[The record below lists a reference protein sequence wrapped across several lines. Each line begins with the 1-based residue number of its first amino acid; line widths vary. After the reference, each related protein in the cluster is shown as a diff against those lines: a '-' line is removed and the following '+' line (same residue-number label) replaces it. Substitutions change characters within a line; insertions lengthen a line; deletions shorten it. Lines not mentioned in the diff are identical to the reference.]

1 MESYG
6 SFMELLYLIT
16 TILGIS
22 GNITIMILLIRIVW
36 KGYKETKAE
45 VILSHLAGAN
55 LLVCLTQGVPYC
67 LYAVG
72 VREFFTD
79 VMCKSLLFIFRTAR
93 GFTIIFTCLLSCF
106 QCITIAQNTE
116 RWLHMK
122 SFMKKYMTLLLV
134 AIYVLNMINNSSL
147 LIFTVGARNIT
158 TIQFYYN
165 LGYCVVIYPN
175 QITIQGVGF
184 GQFTRDLLFVITMT
198 MASSFILLL
207 LHRHGKQVL
216 AIRASQQI
224 KERNAEAQASHT
236 VVTLVIVY
244 DTLFGMDCLIWFY
257 QIIMTT
263 EVHPLVSIFRYYL
276 NMCYSIIVPIIVV
289 VFNKKIRKSLK
300 CPLDAHKLHNI
311 NLKVFN

>member
-1 MESYG
+1 
-6 SFMELLYLIT
+6 
-16 TILGIS
+16 
-22 GNITIMILLIRIVW
+22 MIPLVRIVW
-36 KGYKETKAE
+36 KGYKVLKAE

-93 GFTIIFTCLLSCF
+93 GFAIMFTCLLSCF

-116 RWLHMK
+116 RWLHIK
-122 SFMKKYMTLLLV
+122 SFMQKYMNSFLV
-134 AIYVLNMINNSSL
+134 AIYVLNMINSTNL
-147 LIFTVGARNIT
+147 PMFTVGARNIT
-158 TIQFYYN
+158 TLKFSFN
-165 LGYCVVIYPN
+165 LGYCHVIYPD

-184 GQFTRDLLFVITMT
+184 GMFTRDLLFVITMT
-198 MASSFILLL
+198 MASSYILLL

-216 AIRASQQI
+216 AIRASQQN

-244 DTLFGMDCLIWFY
+244 DTLFGLDCLIWFY
-257 QIIMTT
+257 QLIMTT
-263 EVHPLVSIFRYYL
+263 EVHPLVSTIRYYL
-276 NMCYSIIVPIIVV
+276 NMCYSFTVPIIIV
-289 VFNKKIRKSLK
+289 VFNKKIRNSLK
-300 CPLDAHKLHNI
+300 LSLDTHNI
-311 NLKVFN
+311 NLKGFS